1 MLEVVLV
8 GVSGKEEVGY
18 GLKPSTFAVES
29 LVTHFLGRVLSRLD
43 AAKQAND
50 PQDATDYC

>member
-1 MLEVVLV
+1 M
-8 GVSGKEEVGY
+8 GVSGKEEVDY